1 MKASKFA
8 FATVRHTR
16 CLLGT
21 MFALVVADGLITNF
35 LMAHGLGREWNPFL
49 QTLAGGEL
57 FLLIKIG
64 GAFLSALILWD
75 IYKRRPQV
83 AAISSL
89 CIVVVYTGIVY
100 WNLFTVFISWV

>member
-1 MKASKFA
+1 
-8 FATVRHTR
+8 
-16 CLLGT
+16 

-35 LMAHGLGREWNPFL
+35 LMTHGLGREWNPFL
-49 QTLAGGEL
+49 QTLVGGEP
-57 FLLIKIG
+57 FLLLKVG

-75 IYKRRPQV
+75 IYKKRPQM

-89 CIVVVYTGIVY
+89 CVVVVYTGIVY